1 MAGLRTFEHDGLTFD
16 YEDSGGDGEPV
27 VLLHGYPG
35 NHRSWDE
42 VTPSL
47 VAAGYRVLALDQRGY
62 SPGARPRGRRA
73 YTLRRVT
80 GDLLAL
86 ADSVGAARFHVVGHD
101 WGGAV
106 AWAVAAW
113 HPDRLASVTSM
124 TTPHMRALVRSMFT
138 SSQGLRSLYMLFCQL
153 PWLPEATVTSVPGG
167 TAFVRTLVSSGLS
180 EARARQYL
188 DLLRAGAAR
197 YALNWYRAMPFNR
210 LDRLAAVDVPVL
222 YMYATADFA
231 LGRRAADLT
240 GRYAT
245 GSYQFAVLEDASHW
259 IPEEHADVATPI
271 VLGHLAAHRIGEAED
286 GR

>member
-16 YEDSGGDGEPV
+16 YEDSGGGGEPV

-73 YTLRRVT
+73 YTLQRVT
-80 GDLLAL
+80 GDLIGL
-86 ADSVGAARFHVVGHD
+86 ADAVGARRFHVVGHD

-106 AWAVAAW
+106 AWAAAAR
-113 HPDRLASVTSM
+113 HPDRLATMTSM
-124 TTPHMRALVRSMFT
+124 TTPHMRALLRSMFT

-153 PWLPEATVTSVPGG
+153 PWLPEALVTSVPGG
-167 TAFVRTLVSSGLS
+167 TAFVRTLASTGLS
-180 EARARQYL
+180 EERARAYL
-188 DLLRAGAAR
+188 ALLRSGAAR
-197 YALNWYRAMPFNR
+197 PALNWYRAMPFNR
-210 LDRLAAVDVPVL
+210 LDRLTAVDVPVL

-231 LGRRAADLT
+231 LARRAAELT

-245 GSYQFAVLEDASHW
+245 GPYQLAVLEGASHW
-259 IPEEHADVATPI
+259 IPEEHAGVATPI
-271 VLGHLAAHRIGEAED
+271 VLEHLAAHRLCEAED
-286 GR
+286 EP